1 MVSGYPRFFIHL
13 SIQKVR
19 HNDSTDRLN
28 LIFASTV
35 TQLAQIFEHKYGV
48 NGESCM
54 LFPTHRIADQ
64 CRTFLKTRSVN
75 ARLIHLLICPE
86 DKENGR
92 IIDHDT
98 RGTVETAPA
107 ASANLH
113 IALFPANS
121 FSVAKEFWQHT
132 GMGIS
137 SRLAEH
143 CLSMLP
149 GETTTAQPP
158 SPTTTRLP
166 SKAHNRHY
174 SAKVPAKPASP
185 PSSPSAHSV
194 FGGAQRDELSPDHS
208 VYMEERYG
216 RNLPLAFAAS
226 AKRALRRRVA
236 GVLIRDSTF
245 DCQGE
250 PCAGE
255 QNLEVG
261 PSSRGISDV
270 SESDVFLFPTGMSA
284 IWNAHNLALST
295 LPPAKS
301 VCFGY
306 VLYS

>member
-1 MVSGYPRFFIHL
+1 
-13 SIQKVR
+13 
-19 HNDSTDRLN
+19 
-28 LIFASTV
+28 
-35 TQLAQIFEHKYGV
+35 
-48 NGESCM
+48 M

-64 CRTFLKTRSVN
+64 CRTFLKARSVN
-75 ARLIHLLICPE
+75 SRLIHLLICPE

-92 IIDHDT
+92 IIDCDT

-107 ASANLH
+107 ASTNLH
-113 IALFPANS
+113 IALFPAAS

-149 GETTTAQPP
+149 GEPAAAQPY
-158 SPTTTRLP
+158 SPASIRFP
-166 SKAHNRHY
+166 SKPQNRHY
-174 SAKVPAKPASP
+174 SVKGQAKPASP
-185 PSSPSAHSV
+185 PSSPPVESV
-194 FGGAQRDELSPDHS
+194 LKGAQRDELSPDHN

-236 GVLIRDSTF
+236 GVLIRDNTF

-261 PSSRGISDV
+261 PSSRGVASV
-270 SESDVFLFPTGMSA
+270 SENDVFLFPTGMSA

-306 VLYS
+306 ALCHFYHSVES